1 MSARRVGPA
10 RRVPVTAQSA
20 LVSTADSESI
30 PAAVTAMWDAVL
42 QALREAGEPSARDIE
57 RLAAELKL
65 PTLPASTTADW
76 LRDRTTVPGREKF
89 HALIEC
95 LGAEKDPGVDWEAL
109 RLAAERARR
118 KHLRDTRDRTVPQPA
133 EPPAADPD
141 ARSRPPVVRSRRTTA
156 TIVGL
161 AIALLAGIGI
171 GWELGRHGHPAT
183 AGESPGLAAVPATG
197 RTCAH
202 VVASVARV
210 LAAPEP
216 TASFIK
222 NKKET
227 DQVEIVARPAP
238 RPSAPPG
245 WVPVLLPRDA
255 AGTGWMSQSDLSDPE
270 PCTAPPGGR

>member
-1 MSARRVGPA
+1 
-10 RRVPVTAQSA
+10 
-20 LVSTADSESI
+20 

-171 GWELGRHGHPAT
+171 GWELVRHGHPAT
-183 AGESPGLAAVPATG
+183 GCRNLCP
-197 RTCAH
+197 
-202 VVASVARV
+202 
-210 LAAPEP
+210 P
-216 TASFIK
+216 TNI
-222 NKKET
+222 T
-227 DQVEIVARPAP
+227 DRPTH
-238 RPSAPPG
+238 R
-245 WVPVLLPRDA
+245 L
-255 AGTGWMSQSDLSDPE
+255 
-270 PCTAPPGGR
+270 